1 MEDTLYLKGND
12 GLYSVLTIDENNAEK
27 MYKELKEAANLIKEE
42 FNIID
47 FDEGEDDG
55 R

>member
-12 GLYSVLTIDENNAEK
+12 GLSALTIDENNAEEI
-27 MYKELKEAANLIKEE
+27 YKELKAAANLIKKE

>member
-1 MEDTLYLKGND
+1 MIETLYLKGND
-12 GLYSVLTIDENNAEK
+12 GLSALTIDENNAEEI
-27 MYKELKEAANLIKEE
+27 YKELKKVANLIKEK

>member
-1 MEDTLYLKGND
+1 MEDTLYLKGDD
-12 GLYSVLTIDENNAEK
+12 GSYCALTIDDDNAER
-27 MYKELKEAANLIKEE
+27 MYKELKQAANLIKKE